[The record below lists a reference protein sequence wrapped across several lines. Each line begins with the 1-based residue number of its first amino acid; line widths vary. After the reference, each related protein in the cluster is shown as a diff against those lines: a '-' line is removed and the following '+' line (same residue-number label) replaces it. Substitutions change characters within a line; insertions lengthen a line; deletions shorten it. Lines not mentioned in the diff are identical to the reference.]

1 MTLATDLDQLAI
13 DTIRTLSIDAVQKA
27 NSGHPGAPMGAAP
40 MAYVLWTRFL
50 RHAPTH
56 PDWPD
61 RDRFVLS
68 AGHADMLL
76 YALLHLTGYAVS
88 LADLEAF
95 RQWDSITPG
104 HPERGLTPG
113 VEATTGP
120 LGQGF
125 ANAVGMAIAE
135 RRLAAEFERPGH
147 TVIDHRTFVIA
158 SDGDLQEGIA
168 SEAAS
173 LAGHL
178 RLGKLIVLYDDNHV
192 QLDGPTAMAWSE
204 DVPRRFDAYG
214 WHTQRV
220 EDGNDLEAIEAA
232 ISTAIADDRPSLIA
246 VRTHIG
252 YGSPNKHDSNKAHG
266 AALGVEEVRLT
277 KEAYGWD
284 PDRSFY
290 VPDEARATVP
300 GRDPGGRCAGRRMG
314 GALRGLSRRRS
325 GRRRRAAPPARRD
338 PAARWLG
345 R

>member
-1 MTLATDLDQLAI
+1 MTVATDLDQLAI

-68 AGHADMLL
+68 AGHASMLL
-76 YALLHLTGYAVS
+76 YSLLHLTGYAVS
-88 LADLEAF
+88 LEDLESF
-95 RQWDSITPG
+95 RQWGSITPG
-104 HPERGLTPG
+104 HPEYGLTPG

-135 RRLAAEFERPGH
+135 RRLAAEFNRPDH
-147 TVIDHRTFVIA
+147 AIVDHRTYVIA
-158 SDGDLQEGIA
+158 SDGDMQEGIA

-178 RLGKLIVLYDDNHV
+178 RLGKLIVLYDDNHI

-204 DVPRRFDAYG
+204 DVPKRFEAYG

-220 EDGNDLEAIEAA
+220 ADGNDLARHRGR
-232 ISTAIADDRPSLIA
+232 DRGRARGRAPEPH
-246 VRTHIG
+246 RR
-252 YGSPNKHDSNKAHG
+252 PDAHRLRQPEQARQPEG
-266 AALGVEEVRLT
+266 ARRA
-277 KEAYGWD
+277 
-284 PDRSFY
+284 
-290 VPDEARATVP
+290 ARA
-300 GRDPGGRCAGRRMG
+300 
-314 GALRGLSRRRS
+314 RRRS
-325 GRRRRAAPPARRD
+325 A
-338 PAARWLG
+338 
-345 R
+345 